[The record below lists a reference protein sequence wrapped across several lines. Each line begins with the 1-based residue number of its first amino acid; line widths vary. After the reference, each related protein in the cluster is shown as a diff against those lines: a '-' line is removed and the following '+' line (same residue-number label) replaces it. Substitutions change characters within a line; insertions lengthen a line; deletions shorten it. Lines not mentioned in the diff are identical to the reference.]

1 MTHFLDTVLEPALW
15 FVADWSLRWA
25 VLIGLA
31 ALVLLSLRP
40 RRAATRQLIY
50 LAALL
55 GGLLLPVV
63 PRWGNGLY
71 SRTGDIALPSP
82 GPMPERSPPFP
93 LPDRS
98 LQSPLSGG
106 CKPPEF
112 SLGGLTP
119 PARELETPTRDDPE
133 ATAEPWGNRRVVLAG
148 VAALWGIGVLGM
160 LLRWTAG
167 AWLLRRLRRGAVEV
181 SGPAA
186 EVFSSCRLELGAG
199 SRVRL
204 AAHPGVRSPVLL
216 GLFRPMIL
224 VPIDW
229 PALPVT
235 VQRAGLLHELAHV
248 LRRDHWLTPL
258 VQLIRVGFFFH
269 PLVRWLLAR
278 MERERELLCDE
289 IVLHRGIDRRDYAR
303 MLLDFARQSGRF
315 ALPRLS
321 GPYLPIGRRQT
332 IKARIHHLLE
342 ENMERSMGPL
352 PTRWAVVLGAC
363 LLALM
368 LGVASYRV
376 LAEEGEQSNTAVE
389 QEKSAPADEK
399 NRAETEKASAA
410 RLKREELRYGGKDF
424 NQWRRDLL
432 TELKGSIRV
441 DGMKAFAAFGVNG
454 YGPEAT
460 RAILEIMRG
469 YDVVQ
474 NNPPGDDNAVVQAG
488 YAAVRKIGAAAL
500 PTLMAALEE
509 KNHNASRFAIR
520 ALESMGSD
528 ARSAVPALLKAMK
541 NEDVKTRELTIE
553 AVRMIDS
560 RARGF
565 VPALIEALKDEDA
578 HIRYLA
584 AIRLR
589 ERGTV
594 EDAKPAIP
602 ALLEALRD
610 KESNMRAE
618 ALVTLNSVGAGKEG
632 VSAVSRLLQD
642 ENDQVFALAL
652 EYLGRLKPEEIK
664 EAIPALIMVLKDE
677 KNGYRAFAAR
687 ILGSIGPAARDAVPA
702 LTQALSGD
710 NLELNKAAMDALK
723 KIGR

>member
-1 MTHFLDTVLEPALW
+1 MTHFLDTVVEPALW

-25 VLIGLA
+25 ALIGLA
-31 ALVLLSLRP
+31 ALVLLALRP

-50 LAALL
+50 LAALV

-71 SRTGDIALPSP
+71 SRTGEIALLS
-82 GPMPERSPPFP
+82 PERFPQRP
-93 LPDRS
+93 LPEIPIQTS
-98 LQSPLSGG
+98 LSGG
-106 CKPPEF
+106 RKPPE
-112 SLGGLTP
+112 SALGGLTP
-119 PARELETPTRDDPE
+119 PAQELEIAASDDPD

-148 VAALWGIGVLGM
+148 VAALWGIGVLEM

-216 GLFRPMIL
+216 GLFRPIIL

-321 GPYLPIGRRQT
+321 GPYLPIGRRRT

-352 PTRWAVVLGAC
+352 PTRWAVALGAC
-363 LLALM
+363 VLAIM

-389 QEKSAPADEK
+389 QEKPAPADEK
-399 NRAETEKASAA
+399 NRAETEKVSAA

-441 DGMKAFAAFGVNG
+441 DGMKAFAAFGTNG

-460 RAILEIMRG
+460 EAVLEIIGGHEVRG
-469 YDVVQ
+469 DRQ
-474 NNPPGDDNAVVQAG
+474 SDDDGAVVMAG
-488 YAAVRKIGAAAL
+488 YNAVRKIGAEAL
-500 PTLMAALEE
+500 PGLAQGVEG
-509 KNHNASRFAIR
+509 KNRNVRLFAIE
-520 ALESMGSD
+520 ALALMKSD
-528 ARSAVPALLKAMK
+528 ARPAVPVLLKAMK
-541 NEDVKTRELTIE
+541 NEDVVTRQWALE
-553 AVRMIDS
+553 AVRRIDS
-560 RARGF
+560 RAKGF
-565 VPALIEALKDEDA
+565 VPALIEVLKDEDA
-578 HIRYLA
+578 DLRSLA
-584 AIRLR
+584 AARLR
-589 ERGTV
+589 EV
-594 EDAKPAIP
+594 SIVKDAKSAVP

-610 KESNMRAE
+610 RKFEVRYNAIE
-618 ALVTLNSVGAGKEG
+618 TLNSIGAEKQG
-632 VSAVSRLLQD
+632 VLAVSRLLQD
-642 ENDQVFALAL
+642 DNYGIQTEAYRFLQS
-652 EYLGRLKPEEIK
+652 LGPDAK
-664 EAIPALIMVLKDE
+664 AAVPALIAALKRNPDAWPTPIE
-677 KNGYRAFAAR
+677 TLAK
-687 ILGSIGPAARDAVPA
+687 IGPAAKEAVPA
-702 LTQALSGD
+702 LTQAALSTD
-710 NLELNKAAMDALK
+710 NPELNKAVMDALK